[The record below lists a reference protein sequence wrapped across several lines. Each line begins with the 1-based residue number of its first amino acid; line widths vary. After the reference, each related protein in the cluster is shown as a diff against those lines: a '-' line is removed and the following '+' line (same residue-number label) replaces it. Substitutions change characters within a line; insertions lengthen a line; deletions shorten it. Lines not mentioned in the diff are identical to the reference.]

1 MCPVG
6 SCRRKACRQ
15 RVGNGYR
22 VSGKGGEVA
31 TVSWR
36 DGVGLARVALL
47 EGAAM
52 RLRDRQ
58 IRHRDVGNGRIV
70 WRRAGGFRIVGL
82 EREEVAAW
90 TWRDRALGAD

>member
-6 SCRRKACRQ
+6 RCRRKACGQ

-22 VSGKGGEVA
+22 VSGESGEVA
-31 TVSWR
+31 TVPR
-36 DGVGLARVALL
+36 GDGVGLARVALF

-58 IRHRDVGNGRIV
+58 IGHGDVGYGRIV
-70 WRRAGGFRIVGL
+70 WRRADGFRIVGL
-82 EREEVAAW
+82 ERAEVAARS
-90 TWRDRALGAD
+90 WRDRALGAD